1 MPTFPVALPKSLGL
15 GALGGGTQAPAL
27 VQGIGLVVDPND
39 SPATAPWLYPYSDA
53 DPTTLTGQVPTSEIY
68 GMGTYAGQRYI
79 ANDAGVPVL
88 WWDNT
93 GIVAPVTSSL
103 ILAGNGAVGAPS
115 FAFTNSAT
123 TGFYRSAAD
132 TIGIAVGGAL
142 DFSISAN
149 TLSVLT
155 GSNVILA
162 DSCPLYIGTGAAG
175 VGDIAWSW
183 DGTRCNVTQLT
194 VDSEIRWGID
204 GAGIDQR
211 WYGDTASAIMLWDQS
226 QDARI
231 MSGAAVDLYT
241 QGGSGTGVVIEVI
254 GVDLTH
260 GIKTSCYSATVSP
273 AAVETA
279 LFTVPAQ
286 SVIESSQASVVSALT
301 GGGTTTTFSI
311 GITGDVDLYGTA
323 TTAGVQAN
331 LLTLDA
337 KLDCFGSR
345 SANAG
350 AGIGLYV
357 AATQSIKLIAAANGG
372 ATAGDTALTAGSV
385 KIRIVYRTMMSL
397 ANGA

>member
-1 MPTFPVALPKSLGL
+1 MPQFPLTSARDLSLGSQ
-15 GALGGGTQAPAL
+15 GGDNQAPAM
-27 VQGIGLVVDPND
+27 VQALGLTVSKNG
-39 SPATAPWLYPYSDA
+39 SPASAVWLYPWSA
-53 DPTTLTGQVPTSEIY
+53 SDPTALTGQVPCSEVL
-68 GMGTYAGQRYI
+68 GMGSYAGQRYI
-79 ANDAGVPVL
+79 ANDAGVPVM
-88 WWDNT
+88 WWDN
-93 GIVAPVTSSL
+93 GVIVAPVSPSL
-103 ILAGNGAVGAPS
+103 LLAGNGAVGAPS
-115 FAFTNSAT
+115 VSFANSPT

-132 TIGIAVGGAL
+132 TIGIAVAGAL

-149 TLSVLT
+149 TFSVLT

-194 VDSEIRWGID
+194 ADSEIRWGID

-211 WYGDTASAIMLWDQS
+211 WYGDTASAFMLWDQS

-231 MSGAAVDLYT
+231 MGGAAVDLYT

-279 LFTVPAQ
+279 LFTIPAQ
-286 SVIESSQASVVSALT
+286 SVVKSVQASVVTALT
-301 GGGTTTTFSI
+301 GGGTTVTFSI
-311 GITGDVDLYGTA
+311 GLTGDVDLYGTA
-323 TTAGVQAN
+323 TTAGVQAD
-331 LLTLDA
+331 LLTINA
-337 KLDCFGSR
+337 KLDCFGTR

-350 AGIGLYV
+350 AGIGVYV
-357 AATQSIKLIAAANGG
+357 AATQALKLIAAATGG
-372 ATAGDTALTAGSV
+372 ATAGDTALTVGSV
-385 KIRIVYRTMMSL
+385 KIRVVYETMMSL